1 MKFFETLKTFYQENK
16 KTTLIIIGFLLL
28 VSIGGYSAYIKKKTA
43 LMSELYK
50 GNGRLEAV
58 EIYIATKNPGRL
70 KDVFVKEGEFVNK
83 DQVLAQLDTESI
95 EAQLR
100 QAKAGLNQAKANVV
114 TSKNQVELRAA
125 EVEAAVKRQKRSSV
139 LVKEG
144 ASSQQEADDDKTRVK
159 SSEAAL
165 ATTKA
170 QLVGAEAAVESA
182 QATLD
187 KLQTDLNDCTLKA
200 PRAGRVQYIISQP
213 GEVLG
218 GGGRI
223 LNLLDLSDVYMT
235 FFMPTN
241 EVGKVSIGAEVR
253 LVLDAIPQYVI
264 PAKVTFVAT
273 DAQFTPKTV
282 ETINEREK
290 LMFKVKANI
299 NPELLK
305 AHIEK
310 VKTGIPGVAYIK
322 LDNDADWPSNLS
334 KVIEK

>member
-1 MKFFETLKTFYQENK
+1 MR
-16 KTTLIIIGFLLL
+16 I
-28 VSIGGYSAYIKKKTA
+28 
-43 LMSELYK
+43 
-50 GNGRLEAV
+50 
-58 EIYIATKNPGRL
+58 
-70 KDVFVKEGEFVNK
+70 

-114 TSKNQVELRAA
+114 TSKSQVELRAA

-187 KLQTDLNDCTLKA
+187 KLQTDLNDFTLKA